1 MENVSSCSTRV
12 EIRMASATAAAAG
25 PEPPSLST
33 IASSEENSC
42 CVKCKR
48 FQPADGKVLA
58 CLHIICL
65 GCLNESKDRSG
76 CVLCSQCGRKSSPRV
91 RGSDLSNQL
100 ASSQRLLY
108 TSEKS
113 LELVSDLSGESS
125 TEMQVCEVCA
135 EVHNEDDGYVVRAA
149 THECIECAGSLFC
162 DKHGERHPRGK
173 RFTGHSVRKLEE
185 HGLISSARK
194 PQSMNCVIHQLN
206 DVITFCQTCQHSVCA
221 QCLAG
226 GHSQHTFETLSA
238 VAKEKRASLSKS
250 LKSLAHNMSQ
260 QTSDTPDRLPVSGQ
274 ITTPFQTLKERI
286 AKEVEAIREEAKR
299 TSEEVAGYY
308 DDLIASLKEKRQL
321 QLEAIDSLAWKQL
334 EPYENRQ
341 RRLQDLEE
349 SYGTTTQLCQILT
362 GDSKDVTDTVVIEL
376 AEHVEKKIQELSN
389 DLQRDTQ
396 PLVPRAKIMVD
407 YESLAAT
414 KEKMLPLVRV
424 YESPVVDIEKCSVIM
439 ADDVIVGADNTIKID
454 LFDHTKRPIPA
465 SNTAANVTATVVSP
479 SGKRDV
485 IVVTRDTDISV
496 TQIRMLLRVRPD
508 EIGQHSLHVQSSGRT
523 KTVNFSAC
531 DPPVLRCDPQ
541 KCSSLITLSNVNR
554 TARHTG
560 QSNGFGTVTTAVGY
574 SRGRH
579 EWNVRFTRSYVGI
592 LLLSAGVTALPRNG
606 DYNGTHYYFDDH
618 RYYGWWGDGDSQ
630 YSSGTGDKCEKL
642 QDGDTAT
649 FVLDC
654 DQKSLEM
661 RVHRTNTSSKITG
674 LQCDEPL
681 YPALCLYEPDHEAE
695 FY

>member
-1 MENVSSCSTRV
+1 
-12 EIRMASATAAAAG
+12 MASATAAAAAS
-25 PEPPSLST
+25 EPHSLPT
-33 IASSEENSC
+33 TASSEENSC

-58 CLHIICL
+58 CLHLICL

-91 RGSDLSNQL
+91 RGSDLSDQL

-108 TSEKS
+108 TSEENAVLAS
-113 LELVSDLSGESS
+113 NSSPESS
-125 TEMQVCEVCA
+125 TEKQVCEVC
-135 EVHNEDDGYVVRAA
+135 EELHDEEDGYVVKAA
-149 THECIECAGSLFC
+149 THECVDCEPNKIFC
-162 DKHGERHPRGK
+162 DKHGEKHPRGK
-173 RFTGHSVRKLEE
+173 RFTGHSVRKLRQ
-185 HGLISSARK
+185 HGSRSSARK

-206 DVITFCQTCQHSVCA
+206 DVITFCQTCRHGVCP
-221 QCLAG
+221 QCLAT

-238 VAKEKRASLSKS
+238 VAMEKRASLSKS
-250 LKSLAHNMSQ
+250 LKSLANMSQ

-308 DDLIASLKEKRQL
+308 EDLIASLKEKRQL

-407 YESLAAT
+407 FESLAAT
-414 KEKMLPLVRV
+414 KEKLSLVRV
-424 YESPVVDIEKCSVIM
+424 YESTVVDIEECSVIM
-439 ADDVIVGADNTIKID
+439 PDDVIVGAENTIRID

-485 IVVTRDTDISV
+485 IVVTRDTDISL
-496 TQIRMLLRVRPD
+496 TQIRMSLRVKPD
-508 EIGQHSLHVQSSGRT
+508 EIGQHSLQVQSSGRA

-531 DPPVLRCDPQ
+531 DPPVLRFDPQ
-541 KCSSLITLSNVNR
+541 KCSSVITLSNDTR

-560 QSNGFGTVTTAVGY
+560 PSFRYGTVTTALGY
-574 SRGRH
+574 TRGRH
-579 EWNVRFTRSYVGI
+579 EWNVRFTRNNLPWYK
-592 LLLSAGVTALPRNG
+592 LSAGVTVLPRNG
-606 DYNGTHYYFDDH
+606 DYNGTTCYFDGH
-618 RYYGWWGDGDSQ
+618 RCYCWWSDGSCHR
-630 YSSGTGDKCEKL
+630 SSGTGDRCERL

-654 DQKSLEM
+654 NQKSLEM
-661 RVHRTNTSSKITG
+661 RVHRTNKTSKING
-674 LQCDEPL
+674 LECDEPL
-681 YPALCLYEPDHEAE
+681 YPALCLVAADHEAA